1 MEWLSKAERER
12 LAAAAQ
18 RMVRGHEEMIQA
30 EAWLDERRAQR
41 GQPEPAPAAPS
52 AAAPD
57 TDRALIRRLLGL

>member
-30 EAWLDERRAQR
+30 EAWLDQRRAQR
-41 GQPEPAPAAPS
+41 GQSSPS
-52 AAAPD
+52 DQAEQPRD